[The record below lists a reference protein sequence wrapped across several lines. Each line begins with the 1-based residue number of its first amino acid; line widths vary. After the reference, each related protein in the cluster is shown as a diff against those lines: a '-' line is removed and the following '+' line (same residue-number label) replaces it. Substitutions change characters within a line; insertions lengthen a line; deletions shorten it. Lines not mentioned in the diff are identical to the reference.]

1 MNHVNHRKGLASFL
15 FGLFLIC
22 MCGLMLQIVETRIIS
37 VIVYYYMA
45 FFAISMAML
54 GVTAGSLIVY
64 FRPDLFSG
72 NCVSG
77 NLAWIS
83 AAFAIAV
90 VLSTISLIT
99 TVTASGL
106 ANTWTMTAIVWL
118 KMIIILV

>member
-1 MNHVNHRKGLASFL
+1 MNYTNPSRGLASFL

-54 GVTAGSLIVY
+54 GMTAGSLIVY
-64 FRPDLFSG
+64 FRPDLFSEG
-72 NCVSG
+72 CLFE

-90 VLSTISLIT
+90 VLSTLSLIT
-99 TVTASGL
+99 TLTPSGL
-106 ANTWTMTAIVWL
+106 ANTWIITAVVWM
-118 KMIIILV
+118 KM